1 VDQLLNVDNLG
12 RLLDARQADFGQV
25 NGNLAPVDH
34 NCEPVVTRVGFDDLV
49 QLAAVVVQVVGVFLL
64 VSLAVPES
72 EDESVAPAFQLLG
85 LVDDEGAAAGFVAVV
100 FVFLEVGG
108 DLLLLGLPGFVFV
121 VYVLVHVWGN
131 RDAVEFE
138 DWAGGVVATVDEERV
153 REDFFVGSHLDAEGV
168 HEHVFECKNLGW
180 FEELA
185 LQHAGV
191 VLLLFDDLVFVFS
204 EPVDDAED
212 SLAALFLGWLVDL
225 FV

>member
-1 VDQLLNVDNLG
+1 LVRLILKHQVLTAPEYILCELSGRQNLLLPRVQLDDLVPTPDAVDQLLNVDNLG

-138 DWAGGVVATVDEERV
+138 D
-153 REDFFVGSHLDAEGV
+153 
-168 HEHVFECKNLGW
+168 
-180 FEELA
+180 
-185 LQHAGV
+185 
-191 VLLLFDDLVFVFS
+191 
-204 EPVDDAED
+204 
-212 SLAALFLGWLVDL
+212 
-225 FV
+225 